1 MCYSRPRHLL
11 LALLHIYWTTLF
23 TGMKVLSEKTE
34 DTIGGINS
42 VLTGLTQEVKSST
55 PCHSTWTSSSHQSEL
70 ALVNERYCVTPNC
83 LSPQF
88 SGSGTVDLDCP
99 GIWNYAPKRYKIL
112 RHKQK
117 FQWCTA
123 IVFFA
128 QLLLYIS
135 YSILVPKV
143 GNFGY
148 PFAVENVMLVLDSS
162 LFMLL

>member
-23 TGMKVLSEKTE
+23 TGTKVLSEKTE

-99 GIWNYAPKRYKIL
+99 GIWNYAPKRCKIL
-112 RHKQK
+112 RHNKS
-117 FQWCTA
+117 FSGA
-123 IVFFA
+123 L
-128 QLLLYIS
+128 QLPSLSSFCCIFRTLY
-135 YSILVPKV
+135 ILVPKV

-148 PFAVENVMLVLDSS
+148 PFAVENAMLEC
-162 LFMLL
+162 